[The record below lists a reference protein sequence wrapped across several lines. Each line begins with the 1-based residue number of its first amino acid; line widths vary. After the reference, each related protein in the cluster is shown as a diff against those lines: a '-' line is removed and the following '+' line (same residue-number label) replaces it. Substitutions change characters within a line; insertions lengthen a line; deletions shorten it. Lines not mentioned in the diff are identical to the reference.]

1 MLYQSRLVPRALSMI
16 GIVGGPVL
24 LAGYLAVM
32 FGLLGQHD
40 TLAGMSAIF
49 VALFEFSLGIW
60 LIARGFNTAAVAS
73 LDAKA
78 SKI

>member
-1 MLYQSRLVPRALSMI
+1 MI
-16 GIVGGPVL
+16 GIAGAPLL

-40 TLAGMSAIF
+40 ALAGMSAIL

-60 LIARGFNTAAVAS
+60 LVVKGFNPSAVAS
-73 LDAKA
+73 LDAGT
-78 SKI
+78 